1 MDELRSIPEAPG
13 RLPVL
18 GHLVALARN
27 PFQFLESL
35 RAVGDI
41 VRVDLANWP
50 VYMLT
55 TSKLVREALVTRS
68 GSLARG
74 RIYDRARVLFGNG
87 LATSEGSFHR
97 QRRRLV
103 QPAFH
108 HQRIAGYADAMRRH
122 TAELTASWQPG
133 QQMAI

>member
-1 MDELRSIPEAPG
+1 MS
-13 RLPVL
+13 
-18 GHLVALARN
+18 
-27 PFQFLESL
+27 SC
-35 RAVGDI
+35 RAQ
-41 VRVDLANWP
+41 
-50 VYMLT
+50 
-55 TSKLVREALVTRS
+55 LVREVLVTRS

-87 LATSEGSFHR
+87 LATSEGSLHR

-122 TAELTASWQPG
+122 TAELTAPWAPG
-133 QQMAI
+133 QQIAIDRVMHELALRIVAGALFAKGRAVRQVIAEVPRADALPMTIQRRA